1 MSNMNTFSGSAARRR
16 GAVAAGLVVALVIG
30 GCSSKEEPAAGAGVA
45 GTATP
50 APVGDFMVVMN
61 RPNNLHLI
69 DLGARKV
76 ARTCELPGDFGP
88 GTVALSPDH
97 RTAYALTNRFEN
109 IYGVDLET
117 CEIRFS
123 AKQSQ
128 GNERVKSIG
137 SIAVSPDGKWVYTHQ
152 NPTRL
157 LVDRYE
163 VLDSRIAAYDTSAG
177 LDATPARTFPAPRQ
191 ITIMA
196 TGEDGTLYMGGRDIY
211 AMDTAT
217 GETRMALPS
226 QSVGDPGESLRDS
239 LTVWPIG
246 AINNE
251 MVRMYSAA
259 RYKDDS
265 QDLATADWV
274 WGYERV
280 DLETGDAEARV
291 FGPLE
296 VVLFSGMAR
305 PSDPNQFY
313 GVLTQLKKFDVA
325 QQKELASVDLEHSY
339 YCINFSTDGSEVY
352 LAGTFNDVAVYDADT
367 LEKLANIELPG
378 GDMSLANSRVFRRTL

>member
-1 MSNMNTFSGSAARRR
+1 MSIKNTLSGCGFRCRV
-16 GAVAAGLVVALVIG
+16 AVAPWLLAALVIG
-30 GCSSKEEPAAGAGVA
+30 GCSSKDEPA
-45 GTATP
+45 P
-50 APVGDFMVVMN
+50 AEEAAQAAAPASGGDFMVVMN

-69 DLGARKV
+69 DLAGRRV

-97 RTAYALTNRFEN
+97 RMAYALTNRFEN

-117 CEIRFS
+117 CEVRFS

-163 VLDSRIAAYDTSAG
+163 VLDSRVAVYDTGSG

-196 TGEDGTLYMGGRDIY
+196 AGDDGTLYLGGRDIY

-217 GETRMALPS
+217 GETRIALPS
-226 QSVGDPGESLRDS
+226 QSVGDPRESLRDS
-239 LTVWPIG
+239 LTVWPLG
-246 AINNE
+246 AINDE

-280 DLETGDAEARV
+280 DLETGEAEARI

-305 PSDPNQFY
+305 PSDANQFY
-313 GVLTQLKKFDVA
+313 AVLTQLKKFDVA

-378 GDMSLANSRVFRRTL
+378 GDMSLANTRVFRRNL

>member
-1 MSNMNTFSGSAARRR
+1 MNTLSGSAARRR
-16 GAVAAGLVVALVIG
+16 GAVAAWLVAALVTV
-30 GCSSKEEPAAGAGVA
+30 GCSSKEEPATGEGAVQTPPPSAG
-45 GTATP
+45 
-50 APVGDFMVVMN
+50 GDFMVVMN

-69 DLGARKV
+69 DLDARKV

-163 VLDSRIAAYDTSAG
+163 VLDSRIAAYDTGAG
-177 LDATPARTFPAPRQ
+177 LDAMPAKTFPAPRQ

-196 TGEDGTLYMGGRDIY
+196 AGDDGTLYLGGRDIY
-211 AMDTAT
+211 AMNTET
-217 GETRMALPS
+217 GETRIALAS
-226 QSVGDPGESLRDS
+226 QSVGDPGESPRDS

-259 RYKDDS
+259 RYRDDS

-280 DLETGDAEARV
+280 DLETGEAEARI

-305 PSDPNQFY
+305 PSDANQFY

-325 QQKELASVDLEHSY
+325 EQKELASVDLEHSY

>member
-1 MSNMNTFSGSAARRR
+1 MSNMNRLFGGAARRR
-16 GAVAAGLVVALVIG
+16 GAVAACLVALVTA
-30 GCSSKEEPAAGAGVA
+30 GCSSRDEPATGEGVA
-45 GTATP
+45 QTAAPP
-50 APVGDFMVVMN
+50 AGGDFMVEMN

-97 RTAYALTNRFEN
+97 QTAYALTNRFEN

-163 VLDSRIAAYDTSAG
+163 VLDSRIAVYDTSAG
-177 LDATPARTFPAPRQ
+177 QDATPARTFPAPRQ

-217 GETRMALPS
+217 GETRIALPS
-226 QSVGDPGESLRDS
+226 QSVGDPREIGVHVGPAWLR
-239 LTVWPIG
+239 LI
-246 AINNE
+246 
-251 MVRMYSAA
+251 
-259 RYKDDS
+259 
-265 QDLATADWV
+265 
-274 WGYERV
+274 
-280 DLETGDAEARV
+280 
-291 FGPLE
+291 
-296 VVLFSGMAR
+296 
-305 PSDPNQFY
+305 
-313 GVLTQLKKFDVA
+313 QLD
-325 QQKELASVDLEHSY
+325 EPPDE
-339 YCINFSTDGSEVY
+339 
-352 LAGTFNDVAVYDADT
+352 
-367 LEKLANIELPG
+367 
-378 GDMSLANSRVFRRTL
+378 